1 MCTALS
7 FKTKQHYFGRN
18 LDLEFSYHETVTIT
32 PRNFP
37 FKFKRISEL
46 DAHFAII
53 GIAYVVENYPLYYDA
68 VNEKGLGMAGLNFP
82 GNAVWK
88 SEAEGKVNVTPFEL
102 IPWVLGRCASVDEAV
117 RELENANALNEAFS
131 EQLPLS
137 PLHWLLA
144 DKEKS
149 VVVEF
154 MKDGLKLSPN
164 PVGVLTNNPP
174 FDFQMLHLANYMQAS
189 REPIQN
195 LLAPDIPL
203 DAYSRGMGAI
213 GLPGDLSSASRFVKV
228 AFTKLNS
235 VCGDSEAESVSQ
247 FFHILGSVEQQRG
260 CVHLGGDKYEYT
272 IYSSCCNTET
282 GVFYY
287 KTYGNNRIASVDMHR
302 ENLNGSKLINYPLM
316 KSESFFRQNGDDTL
330 SASEIPPDCRV

>member
-32 PRNFP
+32 PRKFP
-37 FKFKRISEL
+37 FKFRRMPTL
-46 DAHFAII
+46 DTHYAII
-53 GIAYVVENYPLYYDA
+53 GIAYVVEDYPLYYDA

-82 GNAVWK
+82 GNAVWQNEVPDK
-88 SEAEGKVNVTPFEL
+88 ENITPFEL
-102 IPWVLGRCASVDEAV
+102 IPWILGRCASVDEAV
-117 RELENANALNEAFS
+117 RELENTNALNEAFAP
-131 EQLPLS
+131 QLPLS

-174 FDFQMLHLANYMQAS
+174 FDFQMLNLANYMQLS
-189 REPIQN
+189 REPIKN
-195 LLAPDIPL
+195 LMAPDLPL
-203 DAYSRGMGAI
+203 DVYSRGMGAM

-228 AFTKLNS
+228 AFTKMNS

-260 CVHLGGDKYEYT
+260 CVHLGENKYEYT
-272 IYSSCCNTET
+272 IYSSCCNTDT

-287 KTYGNNRIASVDMHR
+287 KTYGNSRIASVDMHR
-302 ENLNGSKLINYPLM
+302 ENLNGAKLISYPLV
-316 KSESFFRQNGDDTL
+316 KAESFFRQNGDDAL
-330 SASEIPPDCRV
+330 SAAEVPPGCFA